1 MKNHSLSTNG
11 LSLSQAQSISNLCNQ
26 AARDINSKLNNINNV
41 TKELTIGDKT
51 YVETKGNPV
60 PSDLMQLLDTR
71 SRLHA
76 TQGFLMENIKAK
88 DDLLKEIK
96 NREFIFDLESPE
108 YPELKDED
116 YLSQVSEEWGWC
128 QLSNSEYSE
137 YLEAEAYASHFG
149 QFIHK
154 GGVLDKLRNELPTIK
169 TLEWIQIEDGKKT
182 PLNVTI
188 HHTIDQL
195 GELHEELAS
204 VHRKHEQ
211 KVNYYKAKVKNLVTT
226 ENARIARHNADET
239 AEVTEIN
246 DKILTEYKSAREKWQ
261 SAYKKAKMEFEE
273 LRQKEIS
280 KTASLRIEIDPRF
293 KSTVDLYL
301 NQLN

>member
-108 YPELKDED
+108 YPELKEED
-116 YLSQVSEEWGWC
+116 YLSEVSEEWGWC

-226 ENARIARHNADET
+226 ENARIARHNADKT

-280 KTASLRIEIDPRF
+280 KAASLRIEIDPRF

>member
-96 NREFIFDLESPE
+96 NRE
-108 YPELKDED
+108 YPELKEED
-116 YLSQVSEEWGWC
+116 YLSEVSEEWGWC

-226 ENARIARHNADET
+226 ENARIARHNADKT

-280 KTASLRIEIDPRF
+280 KAASLRIEIDPRF